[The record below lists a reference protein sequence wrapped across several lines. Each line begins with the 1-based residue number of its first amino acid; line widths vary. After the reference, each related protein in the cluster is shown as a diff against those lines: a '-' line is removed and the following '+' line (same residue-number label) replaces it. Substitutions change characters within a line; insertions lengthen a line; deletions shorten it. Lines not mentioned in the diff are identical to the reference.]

1 MYNAAV
7 DLRSSVRDART
18 QLLHAAK
25 SGEEVEVLDM
35 SSPQL
40 GTVTCTGDFQ
50 PENSAAAYVNVYSFV
65 VFQNKNSQAN
75 DSTIL
80 YYYTSP
86 NE

>member
-25 SGEEVEVLDM
+25 SGEEVEVLDT
-35 SSPQL
+35 SSPQH
-40 GTVTCTGDFQ
+40 GTVTCTGEYQ
-50 PENSAAAYVNVYSFV
+50 PDHSAAAYINVYSFV
-65 VFQNKNSQAN
+65 VFRNKYSQAD

-80 YYYTSP
+80 YYYTNP
-86 NE
+86 DE